1 MYPLI
6 HPTNPSRMPAW
17 YEGWTDVTYPIFE
30 NMTGWPGQPRTQLET
45 LSCMHC
51 GDSARVSVL
60 HMSVHSGSHMD
71 APSHFLAEGVDISRS
86 PVEVGLGPV
95 RIAALAPAA
104 EVTPDDLRDYE
115 ARTRPLEAG
124 ERLILRTPNSD
135 KGLWLQQKFDVD
147 YHAIGPAAA
156 DYIARRKLALIG
168 VDYLSVGPFHEGN
181 PQTHRIL
188 LGANVCIIEGVDLR
202 RVEEGDYEMICLPL
216 RIVGAD
222 ASPIRILLRE
232 SVSTE

>member
-1 MYPLI
+1 MA
-6 HPTNPSRMPAW
+6 AW

-30 NMTGWPGQPRTQLET
+30 NMTGWPGQPSTQLET

-51 GDSARVSVL
+51 GDSAQVSVL

-71 APSHFLAEGVDISRS
+71 APNHFLAEGIDISRS
-86 PVEVGLGPV
+86 PFEVGLGPV
-95 RIAALAPAA
+95 RIAALTPEA
-104 EVTPDDLRDYE
+104 EVNPEDIRAYE
-115 ARTRPLEAG
+115 ARTRPLETG

-135 KGLWLQQKFDVD
+135 KGLWLQQEFNVD

-156 DYIARRKLALIG
+156 DYIARKKLALIG

-181 PQTHRIL
+181 PQTHRTL
-188 LGANVCIIEGVDLR
+188 LGAKVWIIEGVDLR

-222 ASPIRILLRE
+222 ASPIRILIRKRG
-232 SVSTE
+232 